1 MDDQGESSEALRG
14 REMMQNLRK
23 WAHTWLRAP
32 VGVAAGLL
40 CLATVT
46 VSQAATELPK
56 GQAVEKP
63 VQGQQLCPATPGAGP
78 CKVVLDCP
86 AVQAP
91 GKTTCKAT
99 IDCPPVKPVKPKKK
113 PKSE

>member
-1 MDDQGESSEALRG
+1 MH
-14 REMMQNLRK
+14 NLSK
-23 WAHTWLRAP
+23 WAHTWLGALA
-32 VGVAAGLL
+32 GVAAGLL
-40 CLATVT
+40 CLVSVT
-46 VSQAATELPK
+46 VSQAATEPLK

-86 AVQAP
+86 AVKAP
-91 GKTTCKAT
+91 GKTTCQAT

>member
-1 MDDQGESSEALRG
+1 
-14 REMMQNLRK
+14 MMHNLRK
-23 WAHTWLRAP
+23 WAHTWLGAS

-40 CLATVT
+40 CLVTVT
-46 VSQAATELPK
+46 VSQAATEPPK

-91 GKTTCKAT
+91 GKTTCRAT
-99 IDCPPVKPVKPKKK
+99 IDCPPVKQPVKQKKT
-113 PKSE
+113 PRSE